1 MIFII
6 NILFAILLIKGM
18 LLIYDSAKNIPP
30 ARTTKHLQSQA
41 VKKRDVIRV
50 IEETLVE
57 PLSTMLLPL
66 VRISKEKELK
76 LLRDLPRAG
85 ILKKP
90 KEYYAHA
97 LAIAVY
103 SLFIPVLTI
112 LAGMKTVS
120 IISLL
125 IPVVAFLHFTT
136 TYQDELEKKKKQ
148 IEFVLPSFIRAIIY
162 KINDNGGQAAI
173 KADMITI
180 FEDYLRIAP
189 DVFVYDIQK
198 LVTEMKAKDIET
210 ALNNFNKRLA
220 IPEVSLLTD
229 ALVGLT
235 RGERQTE
242 VLDSLAREMD
252 VKIKNSIRAELEK
265 RPGKVLLA
273 SIPLFVMAIVAI
285 FYVFINAT
293 ISGLGSLL

>member
-1 MIFII
+1 M
-6 NILFAILLIKGM
+6 A
-18 LLIYDSAKNIPP
+18 A
-30 ARTTKHLQSQA
+30 
-41 VKKRDVIRV
+41 
-50 IEETLVE
+50 
-57 PLSTMLLPL
+57 
-66 VRISKEKELK
+66 
-76 LLRDLPRAG
+76 
-85 ILKKP
+85 
-90 KEYYAHA
+90 
-97 LAIAVY
+97 
-103 SLFIPVLTI
+103 
-112 LAGMKTVS
+112 
-120 IISLL
+120 
-125 IPVVAFLHFTT
+125 
-136 TYQDELEKKKKQ
+136 
-148 IEFVLPSFIRAIIY
+148 
-162 KINDNGGQAAI
+162 QAAI

-252 VKIKNSIRAELEK
+252 VKIKNSISAELEK